1 MKIPDLFKN
10 EFHEI
15 IKLNHSFCRTSSIL
29 YATVAE
35 VGPLKKK
42 LNNPNKLNTM
52 LNNLT
57 LKWNDK
63 DIFPPKLRE
72 IENYISEKHINKVSK
87 NSNLNVSNK
96 KK

>member
-1 MKIPDLFKN
+1 MFLTETRQIFWCGTNGDIKQQNKIKEFFYVLKIPDLFKN

-42 LNNPNKLNTM
+42 LNNPNKLNTL

-57 LKWNDK
+57 LK
-63 DIFPPKLRE
+63 
-72 IENYISEKHINKVSK
+72 
-87 NSNLNVSNK
+87 
-96 KK
+96 